1 MAYLVIAFSTR
12 EDGSQEARY
21 SREFENESEAS
32 LHADIVRVTWVDPN
46 ITVEVRE
53 GGGSKNEGIVVYTNA
68 PPAYDYH
75 YVEVVN
81 AEYARYTG
89 NGGSHPIF
97 RKILI
102 HGRDEREKEYRRDY
116 QCGRYASGMYSSLTE
131 DEFNRGIE
139 NEMIEIIDEIDVPP
153 PSLSGALCPDCYC
166 PASIDDVGTT
176 CSQCGRGIIIGSS
189 FGDQS

>member
-1 MAYLVIAFSTR
+1 MSYLVIAFRTR
-12 EDGSQEARY
+12 KDGSQEALY
-21 SREFENESEAS
+21 SSEFETESDAS
-32 LHADIVRVTWVDPN
+32 LHADIVKVTWVGPD

-81 AEYARYTG
+81 PEFAQYTG
-89 NGGSHPIF
+89 NGGTHPIF

-102 HGRDEREKEYRRDY
+102 HGRDEREMEYRRDY
-116 QCGRYASGMYSSLTE
+116 QCGRYASGLYSSMDSFE
-131 DEFNRGIE
+131 MGCAIGHGSIE
-139 NEMIEIIDEIDVPP
+139 PLAEIDVPA
-153 PSLSGALCPDCYC
+153 PSPSGALCADCYC

-176 CSQCGRGIIIGSS
+176 CQQCGRGIIIGSS
-189 FGDQS
+189 FGDQA